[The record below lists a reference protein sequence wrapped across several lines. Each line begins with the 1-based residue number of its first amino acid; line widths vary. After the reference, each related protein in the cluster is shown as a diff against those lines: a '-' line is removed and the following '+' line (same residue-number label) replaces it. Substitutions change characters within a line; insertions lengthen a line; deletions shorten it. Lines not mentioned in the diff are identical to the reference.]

1 MRKSNTTEC
10 INFVT
15 REKYHS
21 QTQAAFNLASITI
34 RVMTDKPHF
43 IKLKKVESTNSYAA
57 SLLKSEQVKEATVVW
72 SQEQTSGK
80 GQGDNRW
87 ESEPGKNLTFS
98 WILFPH
104 FLPPDRQ
111 FLLNKMISLGVSDFL
126 IKLQIPLPVSIKWPN
141 DIYLENKKVGGILI
155 NNTICGDRL
164 ATAVV
169 GIGLNVNQMHFSNDT
184 PNAVSV
190 RQVTGNKTDLK
201 SGLRELVNNLNL
213 RYAQLRSGAYESLE
227 TDYLD
232 RLLGYQQWRTFRA
245 KNHEFEGKV
254 QGVDEYGRLI
264 VLTRKNES
272 ALFDH
277 GKIEFLFKSHVI
289 S

>member
-1 MRKSNTTEC
+1 
-10 INFVT
+10 
-15 REKYHS
+15 
-21 QTQAAFNLASITI
+21 
-34 RVMTDKPHF
+34 MTDKFHI

-57 SLLKSEQVKEATVVW
+57 SLLKSEKVNEETVVW
-72 SQEQTSGK
+72 SQDQTSGK
-80 GQGDNRW
+80 GLGNNRW

-104 FLPPDRQ
+104 FLPPDHQ

-126 IKLQIPLPVSIKWPN
+126 LRLQIQLPVSIKWPN

-169 GIGLNVNQMHFSNDT
+169 GIGLNINQMHFTTET

-190 RQVTGNKTDLK
+190 RQVTGNKMDLK
-201 SGLRELVNNLNL
+201 SGLQELVNNLNL
-213 RYAQLRSGAYESLE
+213 RYAQLRSGAHESLE
-227 TDYLD
+227 IDYLN

-245 KNHEFEGKV
+245 QNREFEGKID
-254 QGVDEYGRLI
+254 GVDEYGRLI

-277 GKIEFLFKSHVI
+277 GKIEFLFK
-289 S
+289 